1 MPGAT
6 LCVQITPSFLFQ
18 AFLHLHEQLRTRADL
33 TTGMTRKQMDKLG
46 DGSNPPY
53 YTITTS
59 EEVRT
64 YAAARPWKTPSHVR
78 SPRPPPF
85 FFSRALSRFPLL
97 FPLHAHVALSQRR
110 VLPGTE
116 SDHPT
121 VPGWQPRA
129 PPIVA
134 SWVGLGWCRRTDI
147 SIDRSSQPAG
157 RQADRSS

>member
-1 MPGAT
+1 VPGAT

-78 SPRPPPF
+78 SPSPPLF
-85 FFSRALSRFPLL
+85 FFSRTFAVSPAFSPSRP
-97 FPLHAHVALSQRR
+97 RC
-110 VLPGTE
+110 TE
-116 SDHPT
+116 SASRPT
-121 VPGWQPRA
+121 GHRVGSPNRPRLA
-129 PPIVA
+129 AARATDRGLVG
-134 SWVGLGWCRRTDI
+134 WVGLVPTYRY
-147 SIDRSSQPAG
+147 ID
-157 RQADRSS
+157 